1 MNWHVVSVNS
11 RQEIEIARRISE
23 AGFIATCPT
32 WVKKIGQRRRG
43 EQFFSTRIEV
53 LFPCYLFVAENFA
66 FRPDQFESSKT
77 RLTVLRKG
85 LLTDEA
91 MSVIQSTAM
100 ELTMQQTKMT
110 TSLVIKRGD
119 LMQILHGAMQG
130 EPVEVLQARKDQLLI
145 RWKDKPGW
153 RDAWVSRAAL
163 GKAI

>member
-11 RQEIEIARRISE
+11 RTELDVTAKING
-23 AGFIATCPT
+23 AGFVAHCPT
-32 WVKKIGQRRRG
+32 YVKKIQRGRWSR
-43 EQFFSTRIEV
+43 QFIQTRVEV
-53 LFPCYLFVAENFA
+53 LFACYIFVGENSD
-66 FRPDQFESSKT
+66 FRPGDFESSKT

-85 LLTDEA
+85 LITDEA
-91 MSVIQSTAM
+91 MAMINSTAND
-100 ELTMQQTKMT
+100 LTMQQSKMT
-110 TSLVIKRGD
+110 HSLVIKRGD

-130 EPVEVLQARKDQLLI
+130 EPVEVLQAKKDQLLV